1 MAGMFG
7 PQPGIAMPGMA
18 GGLKKK
24 RPTLEAKPTEDTE
37 PVPSSPPPR
46 IPMIPIPG
54 MGGVIRSNITA
65 EPEAEEVD
73 EEEEE
78 TEAAPD
84 DMKPTPGREHTA
96 DRIVPILTRGT
107 YPTSLASESFES

>member
-1 MAGMFG
+1 
-7 PQPGIAMPGMA
+7 MPGMA